1 MGDKAHYAASGDT
14 KGIYAAKVAL
24 DYSVEVDGI
33 VYDDWFL
40 PSKDESDKMYK
51 NLHLQ
56 NLGGFSLSY
65 YWSSSE
71 IDSNGVWGLSIA
83 NGNPIITGRDL
94 DSGGVRPV
102 RRF

>member
-24 DYSVEVDGI
+24 DYSVEVDDI

-40 PSKDESDKMYK
+40 PSKDESDMIYK
-51 NLHLQ
+51 NLHMQ
-56 NLGGFSLSY
+56 NLGGFSLYY

-71 IDSNGVWGLSIA
+71 KDAISTYCVYIDNGALHT
-83 NGNPIITGRDL
+83 NPRYATSGR
-94 DSGGVRPV
+94 VRPV